1 MTARGPIRTL
11 IVEDEPVA
19 MDRLRR
25 LLTGEEDVEI
35 VGEAGTGSE
44 ALRRLKAED
53 PDLVF
58 LDIRLPDMDSFEVI
72 EAMGP
77 GRMPHVVFV
86 TAYEEHAVRAFE
98 VHAVDYVLKP
108 FDAERLR
115 EAVQNARRAMD
126 LESAAERG
134 RRLSS
139 LLELME
145 EEGIGP
151 RSDRA
156 MAQRLMVKTQ
166 GTIRFVDVE
175 DVDWIEAAGDYV
187 RLHLSTGDQPL
198 VRETMTRLEERLDPE
213 RFVRVHRSSIVNLDR
228 VAEIRHGSSGE
239 YIVELEDGTE
249 LKLTRTYRDDLL
261 ARTLGGK

>member
-1 MTARGPIRTL
+1 MTVRETIRTL

-25 LLTGEEDVEI
+25 LLSGEEDVEV
-35 VGEAGTGSE
+35 VGEAGTGTE

-58 LDIRLPDMDSFEVI
+58 LDIHLPDMDSFEVI

-108 FDAERLR
+108 FDAERLG

-139 LLELME
+139 LLERME
-145 EEGIGP
+145 EEGLGP
-151 RSDRA
+151 GDRA
-156 MAQRLMVKTQ
+156 PARRLMVKSQ
-166 GTIRFVDVE
+166 GTIRFVAVE
-175 DVDWIEAAGDYV
+175 EVDWIEAAGNYV

-213 RFVRVHRSSIVNLDR
+213 RFARIHRSSIVNLDR
-228 VAEIRHGSSGE
+228 VAEIRHWSSGE

-261 ARTLGGK
+261 DRTLGGT